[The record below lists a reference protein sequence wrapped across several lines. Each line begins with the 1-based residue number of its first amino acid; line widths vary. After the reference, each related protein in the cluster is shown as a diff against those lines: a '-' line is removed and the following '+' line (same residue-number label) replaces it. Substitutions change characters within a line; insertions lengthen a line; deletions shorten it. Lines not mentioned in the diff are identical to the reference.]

1 MPDRLLLRFAPD
13 GGLTWLRQRTGVPLS
28 ASATGVPPA
37 DVVALV
43 REVVVLVPSEDVLLT
58 EVRLAARNRTQL
70 LKAVPY
76 AVEDLLLDPVEDLH
90 FAAARAAD
98 DAAGVAVVAPRL
110 LEAWLE
116 RLAAAGI
123 EPDILLPEALALPVT
138 TGRVQAMIDGD
149 RALVRLA
156 PWSVLAC
163 SIAELEPRLARS
175 GLELPLEVHDFR
187 ASSPLPLPH
196 AVAAY
201 HERRRDPLAWLAQ
214 GLATVPLNLLEGRY
228 APRRR
233 ARGSRAGALA
243 AMLAAVVIV
252 LAFADLGIDVA
263 KLSRASQQ
271 LDALARDEARAAFPD
286 IDAVQFERASPA
298 QLVRGRI
305 DRMRGGSGGGA
316 LLQRLAAIGPVIAS
330 SSRIQTRAI
339 EYRNGALELALRAPD
354 VAALDFVRERLAAVP
369 GLRAEVTAANPGE
382 EGVDGRIRVL
392 AGVAP

>member
-1 MPDRLLLRFAPD
+1 MPDRLLLRLAPD
-13 GGLTWLRQRTGVPLS
+13 GGLTWLRQRTGAPVP
-28 ASATGVPPA
+28 ASTAGAPPA
-37 DVVALV
+37 EVVASV
-43 REVVVLVPSEDVLLT
+43 REIVALVPSEDVLLT
-58 EVRLAARNRTQL
+58 EVRLAARNRAQL

-98 DAAGVAVVAPRL
+98 DAAGVAVVAPRML
-110 LEAWLE
+110 QGWLE

-123 EPDILLPEALALPVT
+123 EPDVLLPEAFAVPVT
-138 TGRVQAMIDGD
+138 PGRVHAMIDGD
-149 RALVRLA
+149 RAIVRLA

-163 SIAELEPRLARS
+163 SLGEFEQRLART

-187 ASSPLPLPH
+187 VATPLPLPH

-214 GLATVPLNLLEGRY
+214 ALAAVPLNLLEGRY

-233 ARGSRAGALA
+233 ARGSRARV
-243 AMLAAVVIV
+243 LAAVLAAAVVV

-263 KLSRASQQ
+263 KLSRASRQ
-271 LDALARDEARAAFPD
+271 LDTLARDEARAAFPD

-305 DRMRGGSGGGA
+305 ERLRGGSGSGA

-354 VAALDFVRERLAAVP
+354 VAALDFVRERIAAVP

-382 EGVDGRIRVL
+382 QGVDGRIRVL
-392 AGVAP
+392 GGAAP